1 MRPWRRLDLPLPTGP
16 TMATRLPRGTLRLRF
31 LMRNVSAD
39 RWTRSASSDCL
50 GVPLREAAF
59 FDLSFDDDG
68 GAAVTHSK
76 PAPVTSTAAACA
88 GSIDRL
94 VSIVS
99 ARKSSVSRLVAF
111 QASVAAEKAVGRSM
125 SGWRISCKR
134 REGRVSRIVEDHQPR
149 EKGWPYLKERE
160 GCKDLGRVEL
170 VADADVANKG
180 DDGRQDRKRE
190 GDRGVGRADD
200 EQRADAAE
208 LIPMSD
214 GARSASDLTADP
226 GTERTA

>member
-1 MRPWRRLDLPLPTGP
+1 VTEPAVLFISPMRPWRRLDLPLPTGP

-68 GAAVTHSK
+68 SAAVTHSK

-94 VSIVS
+94 VSIV
-99 ARKSSVSRLVAF
+99 
-111 QASVAAEKAVGRSM
+111 
-125 SGWRISCKR
+125 WRISCKR